1 MEAVGTNGGRTMQET
16 LIDRLY
22 EALRPD
28 WTIWETEFTEQAE
41 IATTEDLPC
50 KPYQ

>member
-1 MEAVGTNGGRTMQET
+1 MQET

-28 WTIWETEFTEQAE
+28 WTIWGTEFTEQATT
-41 IATTEDLPC
+41 ATTEDYDASNTS
-50 KPYQ
+50 KRET